1 MKSLTTAL
9 TEQAHKID
17 NSASISKDESNHLS
31 MPSKLLVQEASFHIA
46 HNSLSDSPISAA
58 SFQVTG
64 DTIEDT
70 TEDTQAVETAEQQS
84 IVEQLSNVTEL
95 TTTGGSSY
103 QNEGGSDFS
112 SLERSANET
121 IADAVFD
128 TKGFEQDDPLIKP
141 HEDSSSTSQT
151 SDPNAPEEDQ
161 APTVETNISDQL
173 LPEDFDEYTLDLN
186 AAFSDVEDSQLTYTV
201 SGNSNIQ
208 IVIVDGVATIT
219 STGDWHGSESIVIT
233 ATDSEGNSV
242 SQTVEFTVNPV
253 IDIQDDGVVSIAED
267 TATNINVLG
276 NDSFEGS
283 NPVVSID
290 GQPANGT
297 VTVNSDGTVTYTPD
311 DNYNGDDSFTYT
323 VTSGGVSETAT
334 VDVNVTPDNDAPVV
348 EDEISNQVLPEDFD
362 EYTLDLNAAFSDV
375 EDSQLTYTVSGNSNI
390 QIVIVDGIA
399 TITST
404 GDWHGSESVLITATD
419 TEGNSVS
426 QTVEFTVNPVI
437 DIQDDGVV
445 SITEDTATNI
455 NVLGNDSFEGSNP
468 VVTID
473 SQPANGTVTVNAD
486 GTVTYTPNDNYNGD
500 DSFTYTVT
508 SGGVSETAT
517 VEVNVTPANDAP
529 TVEADISDQV
539 LPEDF
544 DEYTLDLNA
553 AFSDVEDSQLT
564 YSVSGNSNIQIVI
577 VDGVATITSTGD
589 WHGSESMVITATD
602 TEGNSVSQTV
612 EFTVNPVIDIQDD
625 GVVSI
630 TEDTAT
636 IIDVLQNDSFE
647 GTNPVVTIDSQPANG
662 TVTVNADG
670 TVTYTPDDNYNRD
683 DSFTYTVTSGG
694 VSETATV
701 DVNVTPDNDAP
712 VVEAEISNQVL
723 PEDFDEYTLDLNA
736 AFSDVEDSQLN
747 YTVSGNSNI
756 QIVIVD
762 GIATITS
769 TGDWHGSE
777 SVVITAT
784 DSEGNSVSQTV
795 EFTVNPVIDIQ
806 DDGVINVAEDTATN
820 INVLGNDSFEGSNP
834 VVSIDDQPAN
844 GTVTV
849 NADGTVTYT
858 PDDNYN
864 GDDSFTYTV
873 TSGGVSETATVDV
886 TVTPD
891 NDAPDVV
898 ADSVINGTE
907 DTALAIS
914 WEQLNV
920 SDIDSATSSL
930 SVQITSLPEAANGT
944 LQYFNGTS
952 WQAVTVGMQ
961 LSQALFAAG
970 FVQFVPGSN
979 QADGEDSATGVG
991 NLGDALADFTF
1002 VATDGSAVS
1011 EESTVTINIEAVA
1024 DAPDL
1029 SASTGQLFESDY
1041 LLSTTIPGLDT
1052 AVGDSLLGNDIENI
1066 VTDNQGT
1073 SANDLITGDQTT
1085 SNTIDAGAGNDV
1097 IVGGAASDT
1106 LSGGQ
1111 GNDVFYAGAGN
1122 DVIDGGGGKDTVV
1135 YSGNFSDYV
1144 ITNNNND
1151 ANLQLNDNRGI
1162 DASILDTDNPSIGES
1177 LTNVERL
1184 VFADGVYD
1192 VAADGSLEQVALF
1205 EVPLDINLSLV
1216 DTDGSESLSAVTVTG
1231 IPDGVYLSSGTLN
1244 ADGSW
1249 TVTPSDLADLNLKV
1263 AEDYTGNL
1271 EFSINISANSVESS
1285 NGDSANSNIDLDVSL
1300 RQYSVNNGADGD
1312 DNLAGTDGNDVI
1324 VSDTSGIQIIPGENY
1339 NIAFILD
1346 SSGSMGS
1353 ANIATAKEQLLEVFN
1368 SLQASATGIHSGVV
1382 NVLLVDFDT
1391 GTRANVAVNM
1401 ADPNAIAQLEAAM
1414 ATITDDGRTN
1424 YEAPLETVTDW
1435 FQNGSAST
1443 NDGTNLTYFITDGD
1457 PGNYTTEAALTETAY
1472 TNSATNERFTY
1483 ADIIAEY
1490 VPGVGYSYGD
1500 KTIIDQYG
1508 NLYYWQNIDG
1518 AMEGRQIGS
1527 LRVDENGDYYMSKI
1541 SWTVG
1546 TEEEA
1551 TAAAL
1556 AQAIAAF
1563 SILNGISHVETIGI
1577 GDYVNGANL
1586 AQLDSN
1592 GRPINNVDIGDL
1604 ANVILGSEHSLLP
1617 GNDGVQAGDG
1627 NDIIFGD
1634 LVAFGGI
1641 EGQSFNALQKYVALQ
1656 LGQAPADTSTQDVHD
1671 YIINNAAE
1679 FDQSG
1684 NDDGNDILNGEQGND
1699 ILFGQGGS
1707 DTLNGGE
1714 GDDQLF
1720 GGAGNDTLIG
1730 GLGNDML
1737 IGGLGDDFL
1746 TGGAGAD
1753 TFAWYANST
1762 NLDAVATTDHI
1773 IDFNFD
1779 EDSLDLSDLLSVGDA
1794 NELGSI
1800 MSFSFQNGST
1810 SIYLNLDADDDI
1822 EQHIILDGVDLS
1834 SKFGNNSLDIING
1847 LLGNNGDGPL
1857 IVNNDDGSQ
1866 LIVNLVSPL
1875 TDDLNIN
1882 AVISP
1887 I

>member
-1 MKSLTTAL
+1 MKPLTTAL
-9 TEQAHKID
+9 PKTVSEID
-17 NSASISKDESNHLS
+17 NSTSISKESFNHLS
-31 MPSKLLVQEASFHIA
+31 NPSEFSTHERPFNIA
-46 HNSLSDSPISAA
+46 ENSIIDSPLSGG
-58 SFQVTG
+58 SFQ
-64 DTIEDT
+64 ET
-70 TEDTQAVETAEQQS
+70 TVNTAEVTSIEETETQS
-84 IVEQLSNVTEL
+84 IVEQLDDVTEL
-95 TTTGGSSY
+95 ATTGGISY
-103 QNEGGSDFS
+103 QNEGGSNFS
-112 SLERSANET
+112 SLDRSASET
-121 IADAVFD
+121 IAAATYD
-128 TKGFEQDDPLIKP
+128 TKGFVQDESIIKP
-141 HEDSSSTSQT
+141 YEESTSDIIFPDT
-151 SDPNAPEEDQ
+151 EKPAEDQ
-161 APTVETNISDQL
+161 SPSVEVNIPDQVIS
-173 LPEDFDEYTLDLN
+173 EDFDEYTLDLN
-186 AAFSDVEDSQLTYTV
+186 AAFSDVEDSDSELTYTV

-208 IVIVDGVATIT
+208 IVIVDGIATIT
-219 STGDWHGSESIVIT
+219 STGDWHGTESVVIT

-267 TATNINVLG
+267 TATIIDVQQ
-276 NDSFEGS
+276 NDSFEGA
-283 NPVVSID
+283 NPVVTID
-290 GQPANGT
+290 GQPAHGT
-297 VTVNSDGTVTYTPD
+297 VTVNADGTVTYTPD
-311 DNYNGDDSFTYT
+311 ENYNGDDSFTYT

-334 VDVNVTPDNDAPVV
+334 VDVTVTPSNDDPVV
-348 EDEISNQVLPEDFD
+348 EAEIADQVLPEDFD

-375 EDSQLTYTVSGNSNI
+375 EDSDSELTYIMSGNSNI

-404 GDWHGSESVLITATD
+404 GDWHGSESVIITATD
-419 TEGNSVS
+419 SEGNSVS

-445 SITEDTATNI
+445 SIAEDTATVI
-455 NVLGNDSFEGSNP
+455 DVLQNDSFEGANP

-473 SQPANGTVTVNAD
+473 GQPAHGTVTVNAD
-486 GTVTYTPNDNYNGD
+486 GTVTYTPDENYNGD

-517 VEVNVTPANDAP
+517 VDVTVTPSNDDP
-529 TVEADISDQV
+529 VVEAEIADQV
-539 LPEDF
+539 LSEDF

-553 AFSDVEDSQLT
+553 AFSDVEDSDSELT
-564 YSVSGNSNIQIVI
+564 
-577 VDGVATITSTGD
+577 
-589 WHGSESMVITATD
+589 
-602 TEGNSVSQTV
+602 
-612 EFTVNPVIDIQDD
+612 
-625 GVVSI
+625 
-630 TEDTAT
+630 
-636 IIDVLQNDSFE
+636 
-647 GTNPVVTIDSQPANG
+647 
-662 TVTVNADG
+662 
-670 TVTYTPDDNYNRD
+670 
-683 DSFTYTVTSGG
+683 
-694 VSETATV
+694 
-701 DVNVTPDNDAP
+701 
-712 VVEAEISNQVL
+712 
-723 PEDFDEYTLDLNA
+723 
-736 AFSDVEDSQLN
+736 

-806 DDGVINVAEDTATN
+806 DDGVVSIAEDTATV
-820 INVLGNDSFEGSNP
+820 IDVLQNDSFEGENP
-834 VVSIDDQPAN
+834 VVTIDGQPTHGTVTVNADGTVTYTPDENYNGDDSFTYTVTSGSVSETATVEVNVTPDNDAPVVESDIADQVLPEDFDEYTLNLNAAFSDVEDSDSELTYSVSGNSNIQIVIVDGIATITSTGDWHGSESIVITATDSDGNSVSQTVEFTVNPVIDIQDDGVVSIAEDTATIIDVLQNDSFEGANPVVTIDGQPAH

-858 PDDNYN
+858 PDDDYN

-873 TSGGVSETATVDV
+873 TSGGVSETATVEV
-886 TVTPD
+886 NVTPT

-907 DTALAIS
+907 DTSLSIS

-930 SVQITSLPEAANGT
+930 SVQITSVPNPANGS

-961 LSQALFAAG
+961 LSHALFAAG

-979 QADGEDSATGVG
+979 QADGDDSATGVG

-1002 VATDGSAVS
+1002 VATDGNKVS
-1011 EESTVTINIEAVA
+1011 EESTVTINIDAVA

-1029 SASTGQLFESDY
+1029 SASTGQIFESDY
-1041 LLSTTIPGLDT
+1041 LLSTTIPGLDIE
-1052 AVGDSLLGNDIENI
+1052 VGDSVLGNEIENI
-1066 VTDNQGT
+1066 LADNQGT
-1073 SANDLITGDQTT
+1073 SANDLITGDQAT
-1085 SNTIDAGAGNDV
+1085 SNTIDGGEGNDV

-1111 GNDVFYAGAGN
+1111 GNDIFYAGAGN
-1122 DVIDGGGGKDTVV
+1122 DVIDGGSGLDTVV
-1135 YSGNFSDYV
+1135 YSGNFADYV
-1144 ITNNNND
+1144 ITSKNND
-1151 ANLQLNDNRGI
+1151 SNLQINDNRGI
-1162 DASILDTDNPSIGES
+1162 DTSILDALNPDQGETLS
-1177 LTNVERL
+1177 NVERL

-1192 VAADGSLEQVALF
+1192 VAADGSLEQVNLF

-1249 TVTPSDLADLNLKV
+1249 TVNPADLTDLNLKV

-1271 EFSINISANSVESS
+1271 EFSINISADSTESS

-1312 DNLAGTDGNDVI
+1312 DNLSGSDGNDVI

-1353 ANIATAKEQLLEVFN
+1353 ANIATAKEQLLEVFTT
-1368 SLQASATGIHSGVV
+1368 LQASATGTHSGVV

-1401 ADPNAIAQLEAAM
+1401 ADPNALAQLEAAM
-1414 ATITDDGRTN
+1414 ATINDDGSTN
-1424 YEAPLETVTDW
+1424 YEAPFETVTDW

-1457 PGNYTTEAALTETAY
+1457 PGSYNTDDDLNGWAY
-1472 TNSATNERFTY
+1472 YGATRDEQFSF
-1483 ADIIAEY
+1483 ADIIDEY
-1490 VPGVGYSYGD
+1490 VPGVGYSFNGNE
-1500 KTIIDQYG
+1500 IIDQYG
-1508 NLYYWQNIDG
+1508 NMYYWYEKDG
-1518 AMEGRQIGS
+1518 AMTNYQVGS
-1527 LRVDENGDYYMSKI
+1527 LRVDENGDYYMAKI
-1541 SWTVG
+1541 DGSLG
-1546 TEEEA
+1546 EA
-1551 TAAAL
+1551 EAL

-1577 GDYVNGANL
+1577 GNNVNEGNL
-1586 AQLDSN
+1586 GQLDSN
-1592 GRPINNVDIGDL
+1592 GRPINNVDIGNL
-1604 ANVILGSEHSLLP
+1604 ANIILGSEHSLLP

-1634 LVAFGGI
+1634 LVAFDGI
-1641 EGQSFNALQKYVALQ
+1641 EGQSFNALQQYVAHQ

-1684 NDDGNDILNGEQGND
+1684 ANDGHDKLNGEQGND
-1699 ILFGQGGS
+1699 ILFGQGGN
-1707 DTLNGGE
+1707 DEINGGE
-1714 GDDQLF
+1714 GNDLLF
-1720 GGAGNDTLIG
+1720 GGAGSDLLIGGAGNDTLIG
-1730 GLGNDML
+1730 GLGEDT
-1737 IGGLGDDFL
+1737 L
-1746 TGGAGAD
+1746 TGGTGED
-1753 TFAWYANST
+1753 TFAWYSNST
-1762 NLDAVATTDHI
+1762 DPSAVGVTDHI
-1773 IDFNFD
+1773 TDFNLD
-1779 EDSLDLSDLLSVGDA
+1779 EDKLDLSEILIANNA
-1794 NELGSI
+1794 NELGALI
-1800 MSFSFQNGST
+1800 SFTFENGST
-1810 SIYLNLDADDDI
+1810 SININLDDDADI
-1822 EQHIILDGVDLS
+1822 EQHIVLDGVDLS
-1834 SKFGNNSLDIING
+1834 EKFGSNSLDIING
-1847 LLGNNGDGPL
+1847 LLGDNGEGPL
-1857 IVNNDDGSQ
+1857 IVSSDDGAQ
-1866 LIVNLVSPL
+1866 LIAHQVAPL
-1875 TDDLNIN
+1875 SDDLNIN